1 MKKLIAL
8 VALLVSLSANAGTP
22 TVIAEGKSLNQV
34 KMILAKHYSQL
45 PGKNLVIEGDKL
57 VLTETGFFSSTIGV
71 TSLIS
76 DGTDTM
82 VTVAFFSKMDDVTAN
97 VLSPGMS
104 TSKDAM
110 DIPDAEQK
118 RIEAGLNKLL
128 NN

>member
-8 VALLVSLSANAGTP
+8 VALLVSFSVNAGTP
-22 TVIAEGKSLNQV
+22 TVIAEGKSINQV
-34 KMILAKHYSQL
+34 KMILAKHYSSL
-45 PGKNLVIEGDKL
+45 PGKSLVIENDRL
-57 VLTETGFFSSTIGV
+57 ILSSSGVFASHKAV

-82 VTVAFFSKMDDVTAN
+82 VTVAMFSRLDSVVSN
-97 VLSPGMS
+97 VLSSGMQ
-104 TSKDAM
+104 TPEDAM
-110 DIPDAEQK
+110 DISDAEQK